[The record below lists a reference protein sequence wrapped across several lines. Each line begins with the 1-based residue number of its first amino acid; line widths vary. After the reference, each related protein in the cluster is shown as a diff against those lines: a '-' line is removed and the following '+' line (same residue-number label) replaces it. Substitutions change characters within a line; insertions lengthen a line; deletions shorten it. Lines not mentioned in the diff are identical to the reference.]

1 MTYIDFQGGAHGNY
15 LEFICNKF
23 LAKVKTAELP
33 FNSLGASH
41 AKGYT
46 DNVEF
51 KAWHYFE
58 YRGVKT
64 EFTGSRIISI
74 QINHDDLL
82 TLSSVSLLRA
92 GDHNINNNELE
103 VNTYNKWNNEDYKW
117 VLDNLINGFFK
128 DQVESAYNAVKGE
141 TWPNISSVAEFKKLP
156 SWMQDECINVHNLQL
171 LELTAESPDCPRNV
185 LREFFKLGYKYPEQS
200 GFITQQEKMTY
211 DASNDVRTFPFAS
224 FYDIDYFINELGK
237 LADWLGYTF
246 VADTEFINVHNAFLS
261 NQPYKNSKK
270 YCDKIL
276 EKIFSNEI
284 FEFPKLDLF
293 QESYLAANIELRYNI
308 ELPNNLVWSNNSQQ
322 IKEEIKDLSANIAVK
337 K

>member
-15 LEFICNKF
+15 LEFICNRF
-23 LAKVKTAELP
+23 LAKVKTVGLP

-41 AKGYT
+41 NKKYIN
-46 DNVEF
+46 DIEF

-64 EFTGSRIISI
+64 EFANSRIISI
-74 QINHDDLL
+74 QINYDDLL
-82 TLSSVSLLRA
+82 PLSSISLLRA
-92 GDHNINNNELE
+92 GDFNINNNQLE
-103 VNTYNKWNNEDYKW
+103 INTYGKWNNEDYKW
-117 VLDNLINGFFK
+117 VLDNLINSVFNN
-128 DQVESAYNAVKGE
+128 QVQSSYNAVKDE
-141 TWPNISSVAEFKKLP
+141 TWPSIVSVAEFKKLP
-156 SWMQDECINVHNLQL
+156 TWVQDECINIHNLRL
-171 LELTAESPDCPRNV
+171 LELTPESPDCPRDV
-185 LREFFKLGYKYPEQS
+185 LREFFKLSYKFPVQS

-224 FYDIDYFINELGK
+224 FYETEYFINELGK

-261 NQPYKNSKK
+261 KQPYKDSKK

-284 FEFPKLDLF
+284 FEFPQLDLF
-293 QESYLAANIELRYNI
+293 QESYLTAKLELRYNI
-308 ELPNNLVWSNNSQQ
+308 ELPNNQVWFTNSQQ
-322 IKEEIKDLSANIAVK
+322 ILELT
-337 K
+337 